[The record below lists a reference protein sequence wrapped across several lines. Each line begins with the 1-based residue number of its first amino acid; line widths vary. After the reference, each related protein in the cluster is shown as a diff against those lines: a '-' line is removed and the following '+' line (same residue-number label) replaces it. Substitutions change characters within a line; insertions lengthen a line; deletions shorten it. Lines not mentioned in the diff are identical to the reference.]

1 MSEEDGKTGFWI
13 SPMQRKLITTA
24 LAGISI
30 FVIGALIFE
39 VFLLLSSF
47 VQTFSG
53 VLWPLAVAGIIAML
67 LQPIVGFL
75 VKKTSLSRVWAIVVL
90 YVLVV
95 LATGA
100 VLALVV
106 PVLVEQTISFI
117 KALPSIVDRLQ
128 EAINHRFPQIM
139 DYLDST
145 LGATKVE
152 EIQSQIESQISS
164 LPEKLVPMATKV
176 GSYASSFLGIL
187 TGLAIIPVYIFFFLK
202 ARGDKTG
209 DIKKQLSWM
218 KPEIRDDLIF
228 LGSQF
233 AHSME
238 AFFRGQIIIGLIMGV
253 LLGIG
258 FSIAGINFGF
268 PLGLLIGLLNII
280 PYFGTMIG
288 LATVLPIAWLQPEGG
303 PILAAIG
310 LGIFIAVQMLEGYFL
325 TPRIMGDKTGLHPL
339 TIIIAIFFWGIA
351 LGGILGM
358 ILAIPLTAFFVVAW
372 RLLREKYLER
382 WLGADDA
389 DAGDPVDREAIGQ

>member
-1 MSEEDGKTGFWI
+1 MSDEEKTTGFWL
-13 SPMQRKLITTA
+13 SPLQRKLITTA
-24 LAGISI
+24 LAGLSI
-30 FVIGALIFE
+30 FVIGALLFE

-53 VLWPLAVAGIIAML
+53 VLWPLAVAGILAML
-67 LQPIVGFL
+67 LQPVVGFL
-75 VKKTSLSRVWAIVVL
+75 ETKTSLSRIWGIVVL
-90 YVLVV
+90 YILVV
-95 LATGA
+95 LALGA
-100 VLALVV
+100 VLGLVV
-106 PVLVEQTISFI
+106 PLLVEQTIVFI
-117 KALPSIVDRLQ
+117 KSVPAIIDKLQ
-128 EAINHRFPQIM
+128 DAINNRFPQVM
-139 DYLDST
+139 DYLVST
-145 LGATKVE
+145 LGESKVE
-152 EIQSQIESQISS
+152 QLSNQIEAQFSS
-164 LPEKLVPMATKV
+164 LPEKVVPMASRV
-176 GSYASSFLGIL
+176 GAYASSFVGLV
-187 TGLAIIPVYIFFFLK
+187 TGLAIIPVYVFFFLN

-209 DIKKQLSWM
+209 DIKKQLSWV
-218 KPEIRDDLIF
+218 KPELRDDLIF

-238 AFFRGQIIIGLIMGV
+238 AFFRGQILIGLIMGV

-258 FSIAGINFGF
+258 FSIAGISFGF

-303 PILAAIG
+303 PILAGIG
-310 LGIFIAVQMLEGYFL
+310 LGIFVAVQMLEGYFL

-372 RLLREKYLER
+372 RLLREKSLER
-382 WLGADDA
+382 WLG
-389 DAGDPVDREAIGQ
+389 VS